1 MKTRIKATT
10 PVLCVRSITNDGDK
24 SKQYFQVITQ
34 NRTHYILINQRVL
47 TKNLLAF
54 NNSFTILKIYK
65 GYFLLERNYG
75 MKMST
80 LNKVFSFLNKYNL
93 IK

>member
-1 MKTRIKATT
+1 MKTRIKART

-24 SKQYFQVITQ
+24 SKQYFQVVMQ
-34 NRTHYILINQRVL
+34 NRIHSLLITQRVL

-54 NNSFTILKIYK
+54 SHSFTILKIYK
-65 GYFLLERNYG
+65 GYFLLERSYG
-75 MKMST
+75 IKMST
-80 LNKVFSFLNKYNL
+80 LNKVFSFLNQYDL